1 MNSKIKILLV
11 EDESIVAIDL
21 KKILQNLNYEVID
34 VIRTGEKAISTA
46 IEKEPDLIL
55 MDIMLEGEIT
65 GIEAATEISK
75 KRIFPLYISLHML
88 MKVQSQG

>member
-34 VIRTGEKAISTA
+34 VIRTG
-46 IEKEPDLIL
+46 
-55 MDIMLEGEIT
+55 
-65 GIEAATEISK
+65 K
-75 KRIFPLYISLHML
+75 KL
-88 MKVQSQG
+88 